1 MTAAGESPPIA
12 THDSMDLPMS
22 TALQTEYAVHRAA
35 KEKRVRAMLE
45 EAGFGAP
52 FRGITACPVDGG
64 YRTHASFRAAHGA
77 EGVLTGVDP
86 RVGRVPLADALWVL
100 PEAGRRVVQEVMRV
114 LEGEGL
120 LPPVAGFDVRLEHGS
135 LRAHVTLSVPRE
147 APVRLDAACERMLRE
162 VPGLLGIA
170 APGQGIA
177 LGEAHLRNV
186 LRGREVLA
194 HHLAF
199 FQTNAHVTPTL
210 CDEVQRGWS
219 DPASVVDVYCGVG
232 MHSILA
238 AGPATRIRGA
248 DNNPW
253 AIESAVRN
261 AALHGLADA
270 EYLRVDA
277 ERYVRSTSIQSP
289 AVVVVNPSRF
299 GCGADV
305 AAQVARWAPER
316 VCLVS
321 CAIASHVRDTQAFIA
336 AGYRP
341 EAVTCFDM
349 FPFSDFLESVTHF
362 VPA

>member
-1 MTAAGESPPIA
+1 MT
-12 THDSMDLPMS
+12 
-22 TALQTEYAVHRAA
+22 TALATEYAVHLAA
-35 KEKRVRAMLE
+35 KEARVRALLDA
-45 EAGFGAP
+45 AGVDAAFG
-52 FRGITACPVDGG
+52 GITACPVEMG
-64 YRTHASFRAAHGA
+64 YRTQASFRAAHGA

-86 RVGRVPLADALWVL
+86 RTGRVPLAEALWVL
-100 PEAGRRVVQEVMRV
+100 PEQGRRVVLEVMRV
-114 LEGEGL
+114 LEGERL

-135 LRAHVTLSVPRE
+135 LRAHVTLSVPRG
-147 APVRLDAACERMLRE
+147 APVRLDAACERMMRE

-186 LRGREVLA
+186 LCGRTVLA

-199 FQTNAHVTPTL
+199 FQTNAHVTPAL
-210 CDEVQRGWS
+210 CDEVQRAWA
-219 DPASVVDVYCGVG
+219 DPACVVDVYCGVG

-253 AIESAVRN
+253 AIESAARN
-261 AALHGLADA
+261 VALHGLADA
-270 EYLRVDA
+270 EYLRLDA
-277 ERYVRSTSIQSP
+277 ERYVRTADFASP
-289 AVVVVNPSRF
+289 AAVVVNPSRF

-321 CAIASHVRDTQAFIA
+321 CSIAAHVRDTQAFAA

-362 VPA
+362 VPG